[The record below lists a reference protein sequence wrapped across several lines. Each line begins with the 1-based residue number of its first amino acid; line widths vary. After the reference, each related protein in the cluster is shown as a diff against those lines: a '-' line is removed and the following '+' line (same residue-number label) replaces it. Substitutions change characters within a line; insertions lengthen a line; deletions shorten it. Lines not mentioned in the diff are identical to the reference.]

1 MDLRI
6 GHIDGAIIANING
19 VDIGNIVDYKIT
31 TSAHDGTEVEL
42 RIKIDDSVTEL
53 TSSTN

>member
-6 GHIDGAIIANING
+6 GHIDNAIIANING
-19 VDIGNIVDYKIT
+19 VDISNVVDYKVT

-42 RIKIDDSVTEL
+42 KIKLDDSITEL
-53 TSSTN
+53 ASSTN